1 MFIKTQGLD
10 KVDPIEGKKQYWN
23 HNKMI
28 KHFYKIMWVKQFT
41 DLQWRLT
48 IIPLV
53 WILVYLERLQYTKG
67 KKGWGTHELKAPMA
81 GAYPGFHSMKPAQ
94 E

>member
-48 IIPLV
+48 IIL
-53 WILVYLERLQYTKG
+53 WFE
-67 KKGWGTHELKAPMA
+67 
-81 GAYPGFHSMKPAQ
+81 F
-94 E
+94 